1 MPLILLREV
10 PLILGI
16 VVVVFM
22 EMVQITKPLLP
33 RGVAKE
39 IPPYMSFRLTVE
51 EEPAGGMVKQ
61 KKEFLFVNP
70 L

>member
-1 MPLILLREV
+1 
-10 PLILGI
+10 
-16 VVVVFM
+16 M
-22 EMVQITKPLLP
+22 EIMQIKKPLLP

-39 IPPYMSFRLTVE
+39 IPPYMSFHLTVE
-51 EEPAGGMVKQ
+51 EEPVGGMVKQ